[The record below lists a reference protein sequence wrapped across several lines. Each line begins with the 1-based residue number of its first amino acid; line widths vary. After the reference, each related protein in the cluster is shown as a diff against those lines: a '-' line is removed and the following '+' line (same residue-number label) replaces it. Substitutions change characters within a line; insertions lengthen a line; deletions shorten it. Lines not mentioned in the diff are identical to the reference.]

1 MNLLSKLFNFVIYM
15 TKKHSIDESHG
26 LSHSMSVLNYAYNN
40 YETNLPNNTFLKD
53 QERII
58 LISALIHDLCDKKYM
73 SETDGIKEIELFLDN
88 KISKE
93 EIDVTKQIIS
103 TMSYSTVKKNGFPI
117 LNQYQLAYHIV
128 RESDLLSAID
138 FDRCMIYNM
147 NKMDGNIIQAYDNSI
162 KLFETRVF
170 RHNEDGLYV
179 TNYAK
184 EMDLILKDNSI
195 QRINNWKKIVNLK
208 SLKYSI

>member
-1 MNLLSKLFNFVIYM
+1 
-15 TKKHSIDESHG
+15 
-26 LSHSMSVLNYAYNN
+26 MSVLNYAYNN

-58 LISALIHDLCDKKYM
+58 LICALIHDLCDKKYM

>member
-1 MNLLSKLFNFVIYM
+1 M

>member
-1 MNLLSKLFNFVIYM
+1 MNLLSKLFNFVVYM

-40 YETNLPNNTFLKD
+40 YESNLHNNTFLKD

-73 SETDGIKEIELFLDN
+73 SEIDGIKEIELFLDN

-93 EIDVTKQIIS
+93 EIDITKKIIS

-117 LNQYQLAYHIV
+117 LNEYQLAYHIV
-128 RESDLLSAID
+128 READLLSAID

-147 NKMDGNIIQAYDNSI
+147 NKMDGDIIQAYDNSI

-170 RHNEDGLYV
+170 RHNEDGLYI
-179 TNYAK
+179 TNYANK
-184 EMDLILKDNSI
+184 MDLILKENSI

-208 SLKYSI
+208 SLI